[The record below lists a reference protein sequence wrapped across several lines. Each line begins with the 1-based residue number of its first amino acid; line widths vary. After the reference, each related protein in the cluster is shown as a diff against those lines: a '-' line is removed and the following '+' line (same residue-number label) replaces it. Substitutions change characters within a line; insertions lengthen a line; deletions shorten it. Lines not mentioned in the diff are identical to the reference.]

1 MSTPLSMNDK
11 DMADRIRRAI
21 TELRAGR
28 MVILVDDE
36 DRENEG
42 DLVCAGELCTPDQIR
57 FMMEHARGEFCLAVS
72 PEKADALDLALQ
84 VNTNSSPRGTAF
96 TVTID
101 ARAGGTGVS
110 AADRALTC
118 VTASKPDCRPQDL
131 IRPGH
136 IHPLRARAGGVLVRT
151 GHTEGS
157 VDLMRLAGLQPAAVI
172 IEVVK
177 ADGDM
182 ARMEDLEKLSRDH
195 NLLVL
200 TIADIVAFR
209 LANESLVRQ
218 VEEHTVKTRWGTW
231 RACAFEGVVDQRE
244 ALALVK
250 GNPATA
256 TDPVV
261 RVHSGGGI
269 SDVFAGLGSDS
280 GLRLDR
286 AMDALN
292 QHEHAVMLY
301 LPHEGDVMRL
311 GDLLANQRQ
320 SEQRGELFLGARG
333 PAAGASM
340 GMRHYGIGAQVLRS
354 LGLTRIRLM
363 SNNAVRLKAIT
374 GFGLEIVDVLPIPS
388 A

>member
-1 MSTPLSMNDK
+1 MSINLGMSDLEMTARVK
-11 DMADRIRRAI
+11 KAI
-21 TELRAGR
+21 AELRAGR

-42 DLVCAGELCTPDQIR
+42 DLVCAGELCTPDTIR

-72 PEKADALDLALQ
+72 PEKADALDLPLQ
-84 VNTNSSPRGTAF
+84 VNANSSPRGTAF

-118 VTASKPDCRPQDL
+118 VTASRPECRPDDL

-157 VDLMRLAGLQPAAVI
+157 VDLMRLSGLNPASVI

-182 ARMEDLEKLSRDH
+182 ARMGDLEKLARDH
-195 NLLVL
+195 GLLIL

-209 LANESLVRQ
+209 LSNESLVRQ
-218 VEEHTVKTRWGTW
+218 VSKHEVDTRWGAF
-231 RACAFEGVVDQRE
+231 RAYAFEGVADRRE

-250 GNPATA
+250 GDPARA
-256 TDPVV
+256 DAPVV
-261 RVHSGGGI
+261 RVHSGGGLA
-269 SDVFAGLGSDS
+269 DVFPGVGSDS
-280 GLRLDR
+280 GQKLDVAMR
-286 AMDALN
+286 ALA
-292 QHEHAVMLY
+292 QEQHAVFLY
-301 LPHEGDVMRL
+301 LPQEGEGPRL
-311 GDLLANQRQ
+311 GELLDLQRTS
-320 SEQRGELFLGARG
+320 SERGERFSGGRG

-363 SNNAVRLKAIT
+363 SNNAVRLKAIA
-374 GFGLEIVDVLPIPS
+374 GFGLEIVDVIPLPV
-388 A
+388 